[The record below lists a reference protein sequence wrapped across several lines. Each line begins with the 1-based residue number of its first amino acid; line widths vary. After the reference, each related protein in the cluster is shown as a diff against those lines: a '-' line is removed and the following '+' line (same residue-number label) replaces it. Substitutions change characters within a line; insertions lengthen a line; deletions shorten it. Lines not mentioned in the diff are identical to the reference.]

1 MKLVFVHGAG
11 ESSLSFHYQTRRF
24 HGATGVDL
32 PGHHAGSPCTSIEA
46 YVEWVRGFIAGREY
60 EDVVLC
66 GHSMGG
72 AITQLYALTYPD
84 ELKGIVLI
92 GTGARLRVDPTY
104 LKRCEDAVR
113 GRQDDWLDGRRAA
126 YSRIAPDIRQDLLQR
141 ANEVGPAVEL
151 NDLLSCDRFDIMDSV
166 ADIRVPALI
175 ICGAEDVMTPV
186 KYTDYLADRI
196 SGARKLVVEGA
207 THFVQLERNEEV
219 GLAIEEFLA
228 TLDARAAG

>member
-1 MKLVFVHGAG
+1 
-11 ESSLSFHYQTRRF
+11 
-24 HGATGVDL
+24 
-32 PGHHAGSPCTSIEA
+32 
-46 YVEWVRGFIAGREY
+46 
-60 EDVVLC
+60 
-66 GHSMGG
+66 MGG

-84 ELKGIVLI
+84 ELRAIVLI
-92 GTGARLRVDPTY
+92 GTGARLRVDPRD
-104 LKRCEDAVR
+104 LERCEDAVR
-113 GRQDDWLDGRRAA
+113 GRRAA
-126 YSRIAPDIRQDLLQR
+126 YSRIGPDIRQALLQR

-151 NDLLSCDRFDIMDSV
+151 NDLLCCDRFDIMDRV

-219 GLAIEEFLA
+219 SLAIEEFL
-228 TLDARAAG
+228 DARAAAKQERGVNKGPARQSLPPGDS